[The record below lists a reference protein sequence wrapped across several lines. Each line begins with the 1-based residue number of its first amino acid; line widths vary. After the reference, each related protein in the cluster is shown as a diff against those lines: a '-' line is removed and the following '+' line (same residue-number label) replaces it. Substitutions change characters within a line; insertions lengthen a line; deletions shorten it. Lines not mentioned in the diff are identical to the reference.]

1 VSEKAQRRARQQA
14 KAAVPPVRS
23 GGSRRRSRRPLWQ
36 ALTVAVVLG
45 AVLGFATHHGSASG
59 TAALKH
65 LPLGSLADLG
75 PLATPAPAGPTGPE
89 GEPIPRAR
97 ALAAA
102 GSLRPGQTVDGI
114 QCQTSEQLVYH
125 IHVHLTVF
133 VDGQPRQIP
142 YGIGIGPPVQ
152 VHGTPT
158 GPFASSGTCFSWLH
172 THAADGIVHIE
183 SPTQR
188 IYTLGDFFDVWGK
201 TLTSREVAGARGRVV
216 AFIDGRPY
224 EGNPRDVPL
233 FAHAQIQLDVG
244 RPLVRPESVR
254 FANGL

>member
-1 VSEKAQRRARQQA
+1 
-14 KAAVPPVRS
+14 
-23 GGSRRRSRRPLWQ
+23 
-36 ALTVAVVLG
+36 
-45 AVLGFATHHGSASG
+45 
-59 TAALKH
+59 
-65 LPLGSLADLG
+65 
-75 PLATPAPAGPTGPE
+75 
-89 GEPIPRAR
+89 
-97 ALAAA
+97 LAAA

-133 VDGQPRQIP
+133 VAGQPRQIP
-142 YGIGIGPPVQ
+142 YGIGIAPPVH
-152 VHGTPT
+152 VLGTPQ
-158 GPFASSGTCFSWLH
+158 GAVAGYGACFSWLH

-201 TLTSREVAGARGRVV
+201 PLTSRQVAGVHGPVV
-216 AFIDGRPY
+216 AFVDGRPY
-224 EGNPRDVPL
+224 EGNPRDIPL